1 MRILKLLK
9 DKKGEGYIDVAIMV
23 LAFSLIM
30 ACALSVYPVFVVK
43 SNINKFAS
51 EIVREAE
58 TTGQIGI
65 SVQDRID
72 KLKKDLGNVD
82 SIDWKVNYIYG
93 TNKIQLGDPIEV
105 TVKRNVNIG
114 FFTFGSYPIPLQ
126 GKDSGF
132 SEVYWK

>member
-9 DKKGEGYIDVAIMV
+9 DKKGEGYIDVAVMV
-23 LAFSLIM
+23 LAFALVL
-30 ACALSVYPVFVVK
+30 ACALNVYPVFVTK
-43 SNINKFAS
+43 SNLNKFAS

-58 TTGQIGI
+58 TTGQIGN
-65 SVQDRID
+65 SVQDRIN
-72 KLKKDLGNVD
+72 KLKSNLGNID
-82 SIDWKVNYIYG
+82 SIDWKVNYVYG

-105 TVKRNVNIG
+105 TVKKKVNIG
-114 FFTFGSYPIPLQ
+114 FFKFGSYPIQLQ